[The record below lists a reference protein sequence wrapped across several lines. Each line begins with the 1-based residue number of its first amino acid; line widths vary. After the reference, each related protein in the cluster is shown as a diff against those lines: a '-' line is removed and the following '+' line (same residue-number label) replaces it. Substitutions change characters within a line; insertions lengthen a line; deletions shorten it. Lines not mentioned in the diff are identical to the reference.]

1 MRFKETFT
9 KSDVTRDL
17 RRLAGAS
24 KKTDKSTYTKI
35 TVCAVAVGIP
45 AGILAVLFPWEAA
58 LALLGMTALLIL
70 AIPAYFLWKKHK
82 QKTVSM
88 DDYEVMEDTL
98 SHKEEEEH
106 KETRNATRY
115 HRRTVTVMRTVT
127 VVVYRLHFESGKSL
141 QIPGNN
147 FSWSEEQ
154 SMSDASLYN
163 ESHRGDGF
171 YLVVHKESGKIA
183 AVYPKSRFIYQE
195 V

>member
-9 KSDVTRDL
+9 KSDVTQDL

-106 KETRNATRY
+106 KETRKPQRY
-115 HRRTVTVMRTVT
+115 CRRTFT

-195 V
+195 R